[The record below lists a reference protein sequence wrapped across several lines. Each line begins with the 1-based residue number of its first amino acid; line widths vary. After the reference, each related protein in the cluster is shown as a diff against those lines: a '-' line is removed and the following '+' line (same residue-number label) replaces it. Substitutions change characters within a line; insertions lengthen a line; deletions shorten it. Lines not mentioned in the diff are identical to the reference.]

1 MNYKKE
7 AQQIQSIIHND
18 YNGFLDEQEQIQEYL
33 QERFNIDSELLFF
46 QTWMIRYKKDV
57 NSPNLV
63 KEYLEK

>member
-7 AQQIQSIIHND
+7 AQHIQSIIHND

-33 QERFNIDSELLFF
+33 QERFKSELLFF
-46 QTWMIRYKKDV
+46 QNWIVRYKKDV
-57 NSPNLV
+57 NSHNLV